1 MEALCEIPP
10 RLVRARR
17 VAWLM
22 CVVLAGA
29 LAALPGCAPAR
40 KPERLRPDVRLS
52 AQDLALIERVTFGV
66 DSRTLAT
73 YAGLGRAAFLN
84 EQLRARAGD
93 LPASVREEIQAA
105 AGALPADPGDR
116 LSAVAR
122 ENRRIN
128 ALPQGAE
135 RDAAR
140 KALGDTTN
148 RAAFAALDAHLLRA
162 LYSPNQ
168 LQEQMV
174 WFWENHFSVFA
185 DKGNVRLVLADYED
199 RAIRP
204 HALGHFRDLVMATLM
219 HPAMLTYLDNA
230 QNAAGHLNEN
240 YARELME
247 LHTLGVT
254 AGYTQQ
260 DVQQLARILTG
271 VGIAGERTPKLQQ
284 ALKRQYVRA
293 GAFEFNPAR
302 HDFGPKVL
310 LGRRIAPRG
319 FAEVQ
324 QAVDLIVR
332 QPACAQYIS
341 HKLAVYF
348 LGREP
353 SPALATQL
361 ARVFRA
367 SDGDITVVLR
377 TLFAA
382 PEFDASLGGEL
393 KDPLHF
399 VISALRLA
407 YDGRALPDL
416 HPVLNW
422 LGTLGERPFAHQ
434 TPEGYG
440 LAASAWSSSGQL
452 ARRFEI
458 ARRIAAGGAGPL
470 AAQGDNASPGTAASG
485 AQPAVRAGGIPR
497 LSPALYVAAFEPRL
511 SERTR
516 AVLERA
522 SSSVEWNTLVLASPE
537 FNYH

>member
-1 MEALCEIPP
+1 MEALCDVPP
-10 RLVRARR
+10 RLVCAKRLAR
-17 VAWLM
+17 
-22 CVVLAGA
+22 LACAA
-29 LAALPGCAPAR
+29 LASALVAALPGCTPAR
-40 KPERLRPDVRLS
+40 KPEHSRPEIPLS
-52 AQDLALIERVTFGV
+52 AQGLSLIERVTFGA

-73 YAGLGRAAFLN
+73 YASLGRNAFLN

-93 LPASVREEIQAA
+93 LPAPLAREI
-105 AGALPADPGDR
+105 GVSPVGLPADPAER
-116 LSAVAR
+116 LIALAR

-128 ALPQGAE
+128 ELPTGGE
-135 RDAAR
+135 RDTAR
-140 KALGDTTN
+140 KALNEAGN
-148 RAAFAALDAHLLRA
+148 VAAFEALRAHLERA
-162 LYSPNQ
+162 LYSQNQ

-185 DKGNVRLVLADYED
+185 GKGNVRWLLADYED

-204 HALGHFRDLVMATLM
+204 HALGHFRDLVMATLT

-260 DVQQLARILTG
+260 DVQELARILTG
-271 VGIAGERTPKLQQ
+271 VGVAGERIPKLQRAQ
-284 ALKRQYVRA
+284 QRLYVRA

-302 HDFGPKVL
+302 HDFGTKEL
-310 LGRRIAPRG
+310 LGRRIGPRG

-324 QAVDLIVR
+324 QAIDLLVR
-332 QPACAQYIS
+332 QPACARYIS
-341 HKLAVYF
+341 HKLALYF

-353 SPALATQL
+353 SPALSEQL
-361 ARVFRA
+361 AHVFMR
-367 SDGDITVVLR
+367 SNGDITAVLR

-407 YDGRALPDL
+407 YDERPIPDL
-416 HPVLNW
+416 HPVVNW
-422 LGTLGERPFAHQ
+422 LGTLGERPFAHE
-434 TPEGYG
+434 TPEGYA
-440 LAASAWSSSGQL
+440 LTASAWSSPGQL

-458 ARRIAAGGAGPL
+458 ARRIAAGGAGPIAPAGVAGAFTPTGGAGPL
-470 AAQGDNASPGTAASG
+470 G
-485 AQPAVRAGGIPR
+485 AQAHAS
-497 LSPALYVAAFEPRL
+497 LSSALFITALEPRL

-516 AVLERA
+516 DVLQRA
-522 SSSVEWNTLVLASPE
+522 SSPVEWNTLVLASPE